1 MFSKPL
7 VSKYVCLPLVAA
19 AFSVLL
25 ARPAAAQSAPDPRFV
40 PREKSSPAARPL
52 PPELR
57 ERHAASRC
65 AMRRSGRLRSG
76 IR

>member
-25 ARPAAAQSAPDPRFV
+25 ARPAAAQSAPDPN
-40 PREKSSPAARPL
+40 PGNPDGNQL
-52 PPELR
+52 Y
-57 ERHAASRC
+57 
-65 AMRRSGRLRSG
+65 
-76 IR
+76 